1 MNLDEA
7 ISLLKNAVKYSVVK
21 NQKHLDLTLVSA
33 EERPKYQKAL
43 VIVND
48 EVQKGLLTDADLKA
62 RLNLE

>member
-48 EVQKGLLTDADLKA
+48 EVQKGLITDADLKA

>member
-48 EVQKGLLTDADLKA
+48 EVQKGILTDADLKA